1 MIYLAFE
8 TDQYFLWF
16 IAHEGMSLRQRVKHG
31 LLPHVL
37 ALERAKQCMQFIS
50 STVEVSGLAA
60 TASAG
65 L

>member
-1 MIYLAFE
+1 
-8 TDQYFLWF
+8 
-16 IAHEGMSLRQRVKHG
+16 MSLPQRVKHG

-50 STVEVSGLAA
+50 RTVEVSGLAA

-65 L
+65 LYERSHALYNMRND